1 MPTWIIYDQ
10 EYIENMPKDVL
21 EELIQLDDAIPNPI
35 HYKLKQYNPE
45 YKKRRW
51 EYLQTHENIMKKQW
65 ALEVKIHGHK
75 RTMKIPS
82 IEEHEANK
90 RKEYRYCIYFF
101 YNYPQFEKIVKGLGD
116 MNKHFEIIR
125 LRDLHDE
132 GIFKKYPRE

>member
-21 EELIQLDDAIPNPI
+21 EELIYLDDGIPNPI
-35 HYKLKQYNPE
+35 RSKLSRYNPE
-45 YKKRRW
+45 YRKRRA
-51 EYLQTHENIMKKQW
+51 EYIYTHEDVMKKQW
-65 ALEVKIHGHK
+65 ALEGKIWGGRK
-75 RTMKIPS
+75 DEIRS
-82 IEEHEANK
+82 EEEYEARK

-116 MNKHFEIIR
+116 VNKHGKIIR